1 MYLSATWRGTI
12 TPADRLTADDLN
24 DSRNDT
30 DTEEGFRET
39 QRSSQ
44 REPAVVGELAQAAV

>member
-44 REPAVVGELAQAAV
+44 REPVAVGELAQAAI